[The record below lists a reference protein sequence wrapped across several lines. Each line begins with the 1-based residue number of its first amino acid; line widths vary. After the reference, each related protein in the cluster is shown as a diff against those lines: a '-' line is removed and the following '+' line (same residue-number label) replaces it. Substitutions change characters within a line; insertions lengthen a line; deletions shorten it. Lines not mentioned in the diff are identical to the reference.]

1 MRGFGFPAVC
11 VTSGS
16 ASGPAWL
23 RRSVSWGEPFH
34 LLHSPR
40 LSWPLV
46 LPALVA
52 INHYDL
58 GRVLKLSY
66 FASFICLGL
75 RDAVKMTRY
84 REKKTRNVDVYIKYF
99 ISYIINNTKIILI
112 VISTLPSLFLNINIF
127 LKNYEFRLYR
137 KVLEYSPHSPNL
149 LGRKPLCFKY
159 RILTDPQKS
168 VSRAVFPQLSL

>member
-1 MRGFGFPAVC
+1 MANNQYG
-11 VTSGS
+11 
-16 ASGPAWL
+16 
-23 RRSVSWGEPFH
+23 
-34 LLHSPR
+34 
-40 LSWPLV
+40 
-46 LPALVA
+46 
-52 INHYDL
+52 L

-66 FASFICLGL
+66 FAIFICLVL
-75 RDAVKMTRY
+75 RDAIKMTRY
-84 REKKTRNVDVYIKYF
+84 REKKARNVDVYIKYF

-168 VSRAVFPQLSL
+168 VSRAVFPRLSL